1 MFAPEWEKV
10 GGLYASSSVVQIGAV
25 NCNQYKD
32 VCVREGIHAYPA
44 VKAHHVPLGEKSIVE
59 IGIKGQKK
67 VKSVVKWVEEL
78 LEQHN
83 IESGADISTLVEENK
98 LRRNEPD
105 EAAAAATGETEG
117 LDGDNYVDMK
127 LKRLRDAGKATML
140 TLENS
145 LFMGTPVLEGERYD
159 AALMWVNAL
168 AKTLPMEGNRLAFVA
183 LANDMKQQTRWE
195 PDEWSE
201 LLKKWRATAK
211 KLSFPSDL
219 FDANGDEEPGSQ
231 APQWRQ
237 FDSM

>member
-83 IESGADISTLVEENK
+83 IESVETIARCWKSNNAD
-98 LRRNEPD
+98 
-105 EAAAAATGETEG
+105 TGE
-117 LDGDNYVDMK
+117 
-127 LKRLRDAGKATML
+127 
-140 TLENS
+140 
-145 LFMGTPVLEGERYD
+145 
-159 AALMWVNAL
+159 
-168 AKTLPMEGNRLAFVA
+168 
-183 LANDMKQQTRWE
+183 
-195 PDEWSE
+195 
-201 LLKKWRATAK
+201 
-211 KLSFPSDL
+211 
-219 FDANGDEEPGSQ
+219 
-231 APQWRQ
+231 
-237 FDSM
+237 